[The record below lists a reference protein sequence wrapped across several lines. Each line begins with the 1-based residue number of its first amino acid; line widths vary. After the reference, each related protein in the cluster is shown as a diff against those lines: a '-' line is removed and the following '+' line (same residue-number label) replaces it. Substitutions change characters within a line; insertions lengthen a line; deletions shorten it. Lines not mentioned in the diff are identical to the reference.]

1 MTPQPRCFAVLAMT
15 LCVAVVCAACSSQS
29 SPSGPGGMVITP
41 DRINGSWTLLTLQP
55 QGQPETGPPAGAMFV
70 MEIAGG
76 RAAVRADCNRCSGPA
91 IVGGTT
97 LTVGPAMACTRAF
110 CASAPLDDVF
120 LRILSGE
127 STASI
132 EGDVLALRA
141 DRGILRFRR

>member
-1 MTPQPRCFAVLAMT
+1 
-15 LCVAVVCAACSSQS
+15 
-29 SPSGPGGMVITP
+29 MVITP
-41 DRINGSWTLLTLQP
+41 EQINGNWTLLTLQP
-55 QGQPETGPPAGAMFV
+55 QGQPEAGPPVGATFL
-70 MEIAGG
+70 MEISGG
-76 RAAVRADCNRCSGPA
+76 RAAVTADCNRCNGPA

-120 LRILSGE
+120 LKLLAGE
-127 STASI
+127 SAASI